1 MEQQRRHRAALRL
14 AALIAAASA
23 TAPVQAIDWEWQDA
37 RFSLKTTY
45 SVGAAMRLQDR
56 NGRLVGKLNT
66 PGQQDLCAEDNCISF
81 TGDPEPNAR
90 LVAAGGAFSGVNQ
103 DDGTLNYDKYD
114 IVAATNKLNSVFSA
128 EYGEWV
134 AKVRGIGYF
143 DPVNAD
149 FDERHPDTRFQ
160 PARTP
165 RPGDIE
171 RDFAKGFNLYDA
183 YLQYNFSFGE
193 RNGLVSIGQQT
204 VRWGESN
211 LLAINSLSE
220 INPPNA
226 AALRVP
232 GSEISEVFQPV
243 PMALLSTDV
252 VENVSAELLYQFG
265 WKSVQADPRGS
276 FYADTDLAGGGR
288 YGYIS
293 LGQFGE
299 DPNKLARPA
308 GTLGLISSTS
318 LTVDL
323 REVDARDLGQYG
335 VRVNY
340 LADWL
345 NNGTELGFYFLNYH
359 SRYPYA
365 SIVATDE
372 SCARTAS
379 DAVEAYIACGGFNGT
394 LPGIPGQQQE
404 PLPIDTMQAML
415 VYPEDIQMYG
425 VSFNTNIGSWSL
437 AGEYSFRP
445 NVPLQVHITDVIFT
459 GLQPAFPDNDIVS
472 DPSGVNALI
481 NQVAAALGVDPN
493 AVTNLVPGIGGDLLD
508 LTRATL
514 PGAENGV
521 PSFLRRYRNLGRIAP
536 NQKIDGF
543 ERFMVGQ
550 LDLTAIRIWSA
561 NPFGADQVILL
572 AETGFTQIYDL
583 PSHRVLQIEGGSA
596 NRTHASPGADC
607 TGEAPGTPVSQ
618 CTKHLNPT
626 QQTSNFADDFAW
638 GIRTL
643 VRMEYNDVV
652 FGWSF
657 KPTFGFNWDI
667 EGVAP
672 YPIQNFV
679 EQRMEAMAGTEV
691 QITPALTGRVLYQ
704 AYFGGRPGENTRAD
718 RDNVAV
724 SFSYS
729 F

>member
-1 MEQQRRHRAALRL
+1 MKQRSLRRSL
-14 AALIAAASA
+14 CASA
-23 TAPVQAIDWEWQDA
+23 WLVAGLTAGTAQAFDWEWQDA
-37 RFSLKTTY
+37 QFSLKSTY

-56 NGRLVGKLNT
+56 NGKLIGKLNT
-66 PGQQDLCAEDNCISF
+66 PGQSGLCAEDNCISF

-90 LVAAGGAFSGVNQ
+90 LVRAGGAFSGVNQ
-103 DDGTLNYDKYD
+103 DDGDLNYDKYD
-114 IVAATNKLNSVFSA
+114 IVAATNKINSVFTV
-128 EYGEWV
+128 EYGEFV
-134 AKVRGIGYF
+134 GKIRGIGYF

-149 FDERHPDTRFQ
+149 FDERHTDTRFQ

-165 RPGDIE
+165 RPRSIE
-171 RDFAKGFNLYDA
+171 RDFAEGFNLYDA

-193 RNGLVSIGQQT
+193 KNGLISVGQQT

-226 AALRVP
+226 AALHMP

-243 PMALLSTDV
+243 PLVLLSTDL
-252 VENVSAELLYQFG
+252 VENVSAELIYQFG
-265 WKSVQADPRGS
+265 WKPVQADPRGS
-276 FYADTDLAGGGR
+276 FYADTDLAGGGK

-299 DPNKLARPA
+299 DPNSQNKPA
-308 GTLGLISSTS
+308 GTLGLISSTAF
-318 LTVDL
+318 TVAL
-323 REVDARDLGQYG
+323 REEDARDQGQYG
-335 VRVNY
+335 VRLNY

-345 NNGTELGFYFLNYH
+345 NNGTELSVYFLNYH

-365 SIVATDE
+365 SIQAAQE
-372 SCARTAS
+372 SCARTSTNAV
-379 DAVEAYIACGGFNGT
+379 DAYVACGGFNGT
-394 LPGIPGQQQE
+394 LPGIPGLQQE
-404 PLPIDTMQAML
+404 PLPIGTMQASL

-425 VSFNTNIGSWSL
+425 FSFNTNIGSWSL

-459 GLQPAFPDNDIVS
+459 GLQPAFPDNDIVA
-472 DPSGVNALI
+472 DPTGVNALI
-481 NQVAAALGVDPN
+481 NRIAGALQIDPN
-493 AVTNLVPGIGGDLLD
+493 AVLSVVPGLAGDLVD

-514 PGAENGV
+514 PSADNGV
-521 PSFLRRYRNLGRIAP
+521 PSYLKQYRGLGRI
-536 NQKIDGF
+536 QGGQLIDGY
-543 ERFMVGQ
+543 ERFAVGQ

-572 AETGFTQIYDL
+572 TEAGFTQVYDL
-583 PSHRVLQIEGGSA
+583 PKHSRLQIEGGGA

-657 KPTFGFNWDI
+657 KPTFGFNWDV

-679 EQRMEAMAGTEV
+679 EQRMEALAGTEV

-718 RDNVAV
+718 RDNIAL
-724 SFSYS
+724 SLSYT

>member
-1 MEQQRRHRAALRL
+1 MKKSGFRRSTTVAAL
-14 AALIAAASA
+14 ALSGLTVG
-23 TAPVQAIDWEWQDA
+23 TAQAFDWTWQDA
-37 RFSLKTTY
+37 EFSLKSTY
-45 SVGAAMRLQDR
+45 SVGAALRLQDR
-56 NGRLVGKLNT
+56 NGRLIGKLNT
-66 PGQQDLCAEDNCISF
+66 PGQAELCAEDNCISF

-90 LVAAGGAFSGVNQ
+90 LVRAGGAFSGINQ
-103 DDGTLNYDKYD
+103 DDGNLNYDKYD
-114 IVAATNKLNSVFSA
+114 IVAATNKINSVFTA
-128 EYGEWV
+128 EYGEFV
-134 AKVRGIGYF
+134 GKLRGIGYF

-149 FDERHPDTRFQ
+149 FEERHTDTRFQ
-160 PARTP
+160 PARTR
-165 RPGDIE
+165 RPAAIE

-226 AALRVP
+226 AALHMP

-243 PMALLSTDV
+243 PLVLLSTDLI
-252 VENVSAELLYQFG
+252 ENVSAELIYQLG
-265 WKSVQADPRGS
+265 WKPVQADPRGS
-276 FYADTDLAGGGR
+276 FYADTDLAGGGK

-299 DPNKLARPA
+299 DPDSQNKPA
-308 GTLGLISSTS
+308 GVLGLISSTAF
-318 LTVDL
+318 TVAL
-323 REVDARDLGQYG
+323 REQDARDQGQYG
-335 VRVNY
+335 VRLNY

-345 NNGTELGFYFLNYH
+345 NNGTEMGFYFLNYH

-365 SIVATDE
+365 SIQAAQE
-372 SCARTAS
+372 SCARTSTNAV
-379 DAVEAYIACGGFNGT
+379 DAYVACGGFNGT
-394 LPGIPGQQQE
+394 LPGLPGLQQE
-404 PLPIDTMQAML
+404 PLPIGTMQASL

-425 VSFNTNIGSWSL
+425 FSFNTNIGSWSL

-472 DPSGVNALI
+472 DPTGVNALI
-481 NQVAAALGVDPN
+481 NRIAGALNIDPN
-493 AVTNLVPGIGGDLLD
+493 AVLNVVPGLAGDLVD

-514 PGAENGV
+514 PSADNGV
-521 PSFLRRYRNLGRIAP
+521 PSYLKQYRGLGRI
-536 NQKIDGF
+536 QGGQMIDGY
-543 ERFMVGQ
+543 ERFAVGQ

-572 AETGFTQIYDL
+572 TEAGFTQIYNL
-583 PSHRVLQIEGGSA
+583 PKHNELQIEGGGA

-607 TGEAPGTPVSQ
+607 TGEAPGTPVAQ

-638 GIRTL
+638 GVRSL

-657 KPTFGFNWDI
+657 RPTFGFSWDV

-679 EQRMEAMAGTEV
+679 EQRMEALAGTEI
-691 QITPALTGRVLYQ
+691 QLTPDLTGRVLYQ
-704 AYFGGRPGENTRAD
+704 AYFGGRAGENTRAD
-718 RDNVAV
+718 RDNIAL
-724 SFSYS
+724 SLSYT

>member
-1 MEQQRRHRAALRL
+1 MTKSGFRRSTTIAAL
-14 AALIAAASA
+14 ALSGLTVD
-23 TAPVQAIDWEWQDA
+23 TAQAFDWTWQDA
-37 RFSLKTTY
+37 EFSLKSTY
-45 SVGAAMRLQDR
+45 SVGAALRLQDR
-56 NGRLVGKLNT
+56 NGRLIGKLNT
-66 PGQQDLCAEDNCISF
+66 PGQADLCAEDNCISF

-90 LVAAGGAFSGVNQ
+90 LVRAGGAFSGINQ
-103 DDGTLNYDKYD
+103 DDGNLNYDKYD
-114 IVAATNKLNSVFSA
+114 IVAATNKINSVFTA
-128 EYGEWV
+128 EYGEFV
-134 AKVRGIGYF
+134 GKLRGIGYF
-143 DPVNAD
+143 DPVNSD
-149 FDERHPDTRFQ
+149 FEERHTDTRFQ
-160 PARTP
+160 PARTR
-165 RPGDIE
+165 RPAAIE

-193 RNGLVSIGQQT
+193 RNGLVSVGQQT

-226 AALRVP
+226 AALHMP

-243 PMALLSTDV
+243 PLVLLSTDL
-252 VENVSAELLYQFG
+252 VENVSAELIYQLA
-265 WKSVQADPRGS
+265 WKPVQADPRGS
-276 FYADTDLAGGGR
+276 FYADTDLAGGGK

-299 DPNKLARPA
+299 DPDSRNKPA
-308 GTLGLISSTS
+308 GVLGLISSTAF
-318 LTVDL
+318 TVAL
-323 REVDARDLGQYG
+323 REQDARDQGQYG
-335 VRVNY
+335 VRLNY

-345 NNGTELGFYFLNYH
+345 NNGTEMGFYFLNYH

-365 SIVATDE
+365 SIQAAQE
-372 SCARTAS
+372 SCARTSTNAV
-379 DAVEAYIACGGFNGT
+379 DAYVACGGFNGT
-394 LPGIPGQQQE
+394 LPGIPGLQQE
-404 PLPIDTMQAML
+404 PLPIGSMQASL

-425 VSFNTNIGSWSL
+425 FSFNTNIGSWSL

-472 DPSGVNALI
+472 DPTGVNALI
-481 NQVAAALGVDPN
+481 NRIADALNIDPN
-493 AVTNLVPGIGGDLLD
+493 AVVNVVPGLAGDLVD

-514 PGAENGV
+514 PSADNGV
-521 PSFLRRYRNLGRIAP
+521 PSYLKQYRGLGRI
-536 NQKIDGF
+536 QGGQMIDGY
-543 ERFMVGQ
+543 ERFAVGQ

-572 AETGFTQIYDL
+572 TEAGFTQIYNL
-583 PSHRVLQIEGGSA
+583 PEHDELQIEGGGA

-607 TGEAPGTPVSQ
+607 TGEAPGTPVAQ

-638 GIRTL
+638 GVRSL

-657 KPTFGFNWDI
+657 RPTFGFSWDV

-679 EQRMEAMAGTEV
+679 EQRMEALAGTEI
-691 QITPALTGRVLYQ
+691 QLTPDLTGRVLYQ
-704 AYFGGRPGENTRAD
+704 AYFGGRAGENTRAD
-718 RDNVAV
+718 RDNIAL
-724 SFSYS
+724 SLSYT

>member
-1 MEQQRRHRAALRL
+1 MKQQLTRIASCAGVLVAAAL
-14 AALIAAASA
+14 SA
-23 TAPVQAIDWEWQDA
+23 GPVRAFDWEWQDA
-37 RFSLKTTY
+37 QFSLKSTY
-45 SVGAAMRLQDR
+45 SVGAAMRLQGR

-66 PGQQDLCAEDNCISF
+66 PGQQNLCAEDNCISF
-81 TGDPEPNAR
+81 TGDPEPNQR
-90 LVAAGGAFSGVNQ
+90 LVDAGGAFSGVNQ
-103 DDGTLNYDKYD
+103 DDGNLNYDKYD
-114 IVAATNKLNSVFSA
+114 LVAATNKINSVFTA
-128 EYGEWV
+128 EYGEFV
-134 AKVRGIGYF
+134 AKIRGIGYF
-143 DPVNAD
+143 DPINAD
-149 FDERHPDTRFQ
+149 FDETHPDTRYQ
-160 PARTP
+160 PAHTR

-226 AALRVP
+226 AALRMP

-243 PMALLSTDV
+243 PLALLSTDII
-252 VENVSAELLYQFG
+252 ENVSAELIYQFG
-265 WKSVQADPRGS
+265 WKPVQPDPRGS

-299 DPNKLARPA
+299 DPDSLAKPA
-308 GTLGLISSTS
+308 GTLGLISSTA
-318 LTVDL
+318 LTVAL
-323 REVDARDLGQYG
+323 TEEDARDLGQYG
-335 VRVNY
+335 VRLNY

-345 NNGTELGFYFLNYH
+345 NNGTELSAYFLNYH

-365 SIVATDE
+365 SITAADE
-372 SCARTAS
+372 SCARESTNAV
-379 DAVEAYIACGGFNGT
+379 DAYVACGGFNGT
-394 LPGIPGQQQE
+394 LPGIPGLAQE
-404 PLPIDTMQAML
+404 PLPIGSMQAKL
-415 VYPEDIQMYG
+415 VYPEEIQMYG
-425 VSFNTNIGSWSL
+425 FSFNTNIGSWSL

-459 GLQPAFPDNDIVS
+459 GLQPAFPDNDIVA
-472 DPSGVNALI
+472 DPSGANALV
-481 NQVAAALGVDPN
+481 NQIAAALGLDPN
-493 AVTNLVPGIGGDLLD
+493 AVLSVVPGLAGDVLD

-514 PGAENGV
+514 PSADHGV
-521 PSFLRRYRNLGRIAP
+521 PSYLKRYRGQDRIAG
-536 NQKIDGF
+536 NQQINGY
-543 ERFMVGQ
+543 ERFAVGQ

-572 AETGFTQIYDL
+572 TEAGMTQVYNL
-583 PSHRVLQIEGGSA
+583 PKHSELQIEGGGA

-607 TGEAPGTPVSQ
+607 SGEAPGTAVAD

-626 QQTSNFADDFAW
+626 QQTSNFADDLAW
-638 GIRTL
+638 GVRLLT
-643 VRMEYNDVV
+643 RMEYNDVV

-657 KPTFGFNWDI
+657 KPTFGFSWDI

-679 EQRMEAMAGTEV
+679 EQRMEALAGTEI
-691 QITPALTGRVLYQ
+691 QLTPDLTGRVLYQ
-704 AYFGGRPGENTRAD
+704 AYFGGRAGENTRAD
-718 RDNVAV
+718 RDNIAL
-724 SFSYS
+724 SLSYT